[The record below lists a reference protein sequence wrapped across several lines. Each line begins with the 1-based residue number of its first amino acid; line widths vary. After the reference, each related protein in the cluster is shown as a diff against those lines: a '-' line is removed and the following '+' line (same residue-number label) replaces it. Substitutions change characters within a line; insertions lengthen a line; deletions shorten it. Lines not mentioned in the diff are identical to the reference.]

1 MSTDYRF
8 KREVTVSEFLDKL
21 PSNII
26 YNPTLQPP
34 QTGFKITIRIDECGH
49 DNSWLWI
56 FAEHG
61 IISTIVRNGSINDGA
76 NMIPQICD
84 SLGVEIESDDGEI
97 FKPRTSDP
105 ESPPVDSETPG

>member
-1 MSTDYRF
+1 LT
-8 KREVTVSEFLDKL
+8 DKL

-61 IISTIVRNGSINDGA
+61 IISTIVRNSSINDGA

-97 FKPRTSDP
+97 FTPNKPDSSPASGNP
-105 ESPPVDSETPG
+105 ETEL